1 MARVAFNKHKTL
13 HKQTG
18 LEFKEELNEMLK
30 LERSSQVAKILAL
43 RKIDH
48 TGYVGFEK

>member
-1 MARVAFNKHKTL
+1 
-13 HKQTG
+13 
-18 LEFKEELNEMLK
+18 MLK

-48 TGYVGFEK
+48 TGYVGFEKWCWRRTQKIGWTDCVK